1 MAPNDDRDRPE
12 DNPFIAFRRF
22 ADSQVSSLL
31 NTVFTLPATIA
42 NFNNAHVAREH
53 CLFGSGDK
61 VQCGKLAEIEKR
73 ITQLRS
79 EGRELYRAGDLDQ
92 VLKKAEDLMH
102 LDRQA
107 DELRRAIVE
116 AGKGTADAE
125 RLRPSRQFEGLQKEI
140 MKELGW
146 NKTDVWGAEPATAEA
161 KREWDPWNEGTDHD
175 QVKQRERTR
184 ELIERVGNEKGQ
196 QWGWSWDWGFPR
208 PFDQNDNTVENTG
221 CRRRHHRWHPRRL
234 EQQLEAED
242 QRNDQARHDTMAT
255 VNKSIQEELQ
265 ALRSE
270 YAQLAEAAGRDWAT
284 CQQVYDEFGNA
295 IAERATRILASPSYS
310 PAALE
315 DNAQLSSAGI
325 HWRDAFEDL
334 IRAEYNAP
342 LIPNDHLGA
351 YEDTS
356 YDRWA
361 RRFHDPS
368 YARAE
373 FAQWIAAAN
382 RGPVV
387 PHSRQIHAPA
397 ESEADEVSYEYA
409 HDHEDSH
416 DDPPTPKAAQGKW
429 SDAMPNTEL
438 DAYERLLG
446 RPGASAK
453 TEGAPRASVLS
464 TLTTTE
470 RTVAPD
476 GTITTKVVL
485 KKRFADGRE
494 ESSETV
500 HTARGQNEVK
510 QHEDAWKAMQ
520 DAQATPKEDKSSEK
534 KKSSSWFWSS

>member
-53 CLFGSGDK
+53 CLFGSGDR
-61 VQCGKLAEIEKR
+61 VQCEKLADIEKH
-73 ITQLRS
+73 IAQLRS

-92 VLKKAEDLMH
+92 VLEKAEDLMQ

-107 DELRRAIVE
+107 DELRRVIVE
-116 AGKGTADAE
+116 AGRGTEDGE
-125 RLRPSRQFEGLQKEI
+125 RLRLSRQFEGLQKEI

-146 NKTDVWGAEPATAEA
+146 HKTDVLSAEPEAVEA
-161 KREWDPWNEGTDHD
+161 KRKWDAWNEGNDRD
-175 QVKQRERTR
+175 QTTRR
-184 ELIERVGNEKGQ
+184 ELIEKVGNQKGQ
-196 QWGWSWDWGFPR
+196 EWGWSWDWGFPR
-208 PFDQNDNTVENTG
+208 PFDQDDNAVEGTG

-242 QRNDQARHDTMAT
+242 QWNDQARHDTMAT

-270 YAQLAEAAGRDWAT
+270 SSQMAEGVASHRAGR
-284 CQQVYDEFGNA
+284 QLFYEEFGNA
-295 IAERATRILASPSYS
+295 IAKEATRILSSPSYS

-315 DNAQLSSAGI
+315 GNAQLTSAGI
-325 HWRDAFEDL
+325 PWRDAFEDL
-334 IRAEYNAP
+334 IRAEHGAP
-342 LIPNDHLGA
+342 LIPSDHLGA

-368 YARAE
+368 NARAE
-373 FAQWIAAAN
+373 FAQWVAAAD

-387 PHSRQIHAPA
+387 PHSRQIQAPA
-397 ESEADEVSYEYA
+397 ESEAEEVSYEYA
-409 HDHEDSH
+409 HDHEDGH
-416 DDPPTPKAAQGKW
+416 DDPPTPKVAHGKW
-429 SDAMPNTEL
+429 SDAMPDTEL

-453 TEGAPRASVLS
+453 AEGATRASVLS

-476 GTITTKVVL
+476 GTVTTKVVL

-500 HTARGQNEVK
+500 HTARGHDDAK
-510 QHEDAWKAMQ
+510 QQEDPWKAMQ
-520 DAQATPKEDKSSEK
+520 EAQSTPKEDKSSEK